1 MYLIKSA
8 FLILPFSYTSVNAYT
23 NIFDDIA
30 DKYCVRS
37 LLFSQMILIYR
48 YIDWLSW
55 IEIANKIYCSLASV
69 YRKHNEALE
78 KLIVPES

>member
-37 LLFSQMILIYR
+37 LLFSQKFDKIFQYKIILNQ
-48 YIDWLSW
+48 LQTSQ
-55 IEIANKIYCSLASV
+55 
-69 YRKHNEALE
+69 
-78 KLIVPES
+78 